1 MCRYYSTTTTNT
13 ASSVQVFYVKGRPQP
28 AFATASRSTAKA
40 FLKIPK
46 RDDLCIIDNL
56 SWLSASM
63 SQQPPSTATGVTCYI
78 YSCCLALF
86 MYFVISTVSTAETF
100 LPLTT

>member
-28 AFATASRSTAKA
+28 AFATRSTAKA

-56 SWLSASM
+56 SWLSALM